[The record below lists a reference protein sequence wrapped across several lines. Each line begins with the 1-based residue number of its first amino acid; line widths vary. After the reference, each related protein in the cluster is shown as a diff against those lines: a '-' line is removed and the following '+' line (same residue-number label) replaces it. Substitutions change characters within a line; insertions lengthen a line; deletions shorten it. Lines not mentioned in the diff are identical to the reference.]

1 MNERGLLPR
10 TGLRGMKI
18 WPYLLLSVTLHL
30 GLFGWLAGMR
40 RFRPPDGNRC
50 LNVAFVSFAKADAVQ
65 GENRQGSGPGGQG
78 VSEVVRDDPERR
90 RESSH
95 PEEATDFREST
106 GGEAAPGRVPAEK
119 RVMPRRAKPS
129 AGRTFRKTA
138 TAGGGSSEPRR
149 AAEPSPAE
157 NTAKPGGSPADE
169 GRQVADA
176 PGIVNGTGEAG
187 GGVGGGADGERNV
200 SAAAGA
206 PLETGLNARGG
217 PRFLKRVLPE
227 YPRRARELGKAGTV
241 VLRVTIDARG
251 LPTRVEALKK
261 LGFGLDDE
269 AVRALENSTFTPAR
283 SEGRLVACR
292 VIVPVRFELKAL
304 EDD

>member
-1 MNERGLLPR
+1 MNEREHFSR

-40 RFRPPDGNRC
+40 RFRPPEGNRC
-50 LNVAFVSFAKADAVQ
+50 LNVAFVSLAKAE
-65 GENRQGSGPGGQG
+65 GENRQGSGPGRSGE
-78 VSEVVRDDPERR
+78 SEAVQDDAERR
-90 RESSH
+90 I
-95 PEEATDFREST
+95 EASPKEPSVFLKSA
-106 GGEAAPGRVPAEK
+106 GVEAAPAKAPEEK
-119 RVMPRRAKPS
+119 KVVPRRARSSEVRTTRK
-129 AGRTFRKTA
+129 AAAVGR
-138 TAGGGSSEPRR
+138 GSSEPQR
-149 AAEPSPAE
+149 AVEPFPAE
-157 NTAKPGGSPADE
+157 KKAKPEGGATDGDRQPA
-169 GRQVADA
+169 RAS
-176 PGIVNGTGEAG
+176 GIVSGTGESG
-187 GGVGGGADGERNV
+187 GGTAAGATGDRDA

-206 PLETGLNARGG
+206 PMETGLNAQGG

-227 YPRRARELGKAGTV
+227 YPRRAREQGREGTV
-241 VLRVTIDARG
+241 LLRVTIDSSG
-251 LPTRVEALKK
+251 MPTRVETLKK

-292 VIVPVRFELKAL
+292 VIVPVRFELKAP